1 MVEKYKLKCI
11 RQSGLK
17 TELRFTPRIPREFL
31 EKKLNFTVVPDDINW
46 KQNNWENFCCI
57 V

>member
-31 EKKLNFTVVPDDINW
+31 EKKLNFTVVPDDIN
-46 KQNNWENFCCI
+46 
-57 V
+57 